1 MLTPP
6 QNEKVLVLS
15 APKKK
20 DLSALKAR
28 LAKKAAASAPAVPAP
43 GEVVAAPMAEVPAP
57 GASLPA
63 DIPAPG
69 ESLTPPAADIPA
81 PGEVYEPEPAYEPAY
96 EPEPAAAP
104 QGDGNIY
111 SGGSAFDPNAGL
123 LADDLGAVSGGSG
136 TKLALFTLALGIG
149 IGGLLGFFA
158 NEVTSKNAM
167 KDNATRK
174 AESMLSEVGRVK
186 ETRTKISLAFDDIIK
201 EIDKDPKK
209 GVESLTKL
217 LVESF
222 GPDSDFPKVE
232 SLFGWQLASLHPKT
246 VKDVFALYKSTQDLV
261 VDMGFLAQYVSSN
274 AKVIGGRGPTTYAI
288 VLKDDAPGAVLVEY
302 VGALCGGIEEG
313 EEAKPCDRGKEKDAT
328 FYQIRET
335 PGGQVGPIPR
345 NIAQVLLPKGAIYQ
359 YAIGD
364 HPEQNAANLYMGLA
378 GRVSSRLDAMAKYEK
393 RSLAGL
399 SKYGDNPTTDDDS
412 AQPDPG

>member
-1 MLTPP
+1 
-6 QNEKVLVLS
+6 LS

-28 LAKKAAASAPAVPAP
+28 LAKKAAASAPDVPAP
-43 GEVVAAPMAEVPAP
+43 GEVVAAPVADVPAP

-63 DIPAPG
+63 EIPAPG
-69 ESLTPPAADIPA
+69 ESPTPPAADIPA
-81 PGEVYEPEPAYEPAY
+81 PGEVYEPEPEPEPAY
-96 EPEPAAAP
+96 EPEPEVAAEP

-111 SGGSAFDPNAGL
+111 EGGTAFDPNAGL
-123 LADDLGAVSGGSG
+123 IADDLGAVSGGSG
-136 TKLALFTLALGIG
+136 TKLALFAMVGGIA

-174 AESMLSEVGRVK
+174 AESMLTEVGRVK
-186 ETRTKISLAFDDIIK
+186 ETRTKISLAFDDIVK
-201 EIDKDPKK
+201 EIDKDPAK
-209 GVESLTKL
+209 GVKSLREL
-217 LVESF
+217 LVTSF

-232 SLFGWQLASLHPKT
+232 SLFGWQLAALHPKS

-261 VDMGFLAQYVSSN
+261 VDMGFLAQYVKHN

-288 VLKDDAPGAVLVEY
+288 VIKDGAPGAVLVEY
-302 VGALCGGIEEG
+302 VGALCGEAPEEG
-313 EEAKPCDRGKEKDAT
+313 KLPPACDPGKEKDAS

-335 PGGQVGPIPR
+335 PGGAVGPIPA

-364 HPEQNAANLYMGLA
+364 HPEQNAANLYKGLA
-378 GRVSSRLDAMAKYEK
+378 GRVSERLDAMAKYEK
-393 RSLAGL
+393 RSLAAL
-399 SKYGDNPTTDDDS
+399 AKYGDNPTTDDAS